1 MKSYPSL
8 DITLPV
14 CCCFTVSFHPQSLVL
29 KGTPLA
35 QPKRRKAIFS
45 NARSA
50 QLSRLHGLPSPQL
63 AALASEGG
71 TLEQRTRQGAATL
84 SALRT
89 DIASFESWWFDKWA
103 RSNGSK
109 RFFWVRKLLKMRG
122 FYLTA
127 KIMEDHGFGNILGQ
141 APHGWWEV
149 FSR

>member
-45 NARSA
+45 NASA
-50 QLSRLHGLPSPQL
+50 ELSRLHGLPSPQL

-89 DIASFESWWFDKWA
+89 DIASFESWWK
-103 RSNGSK
+103 K
-109 RFFWVRKLLKMRG
+109 
-122 FYLTA
+122 
-127 KIMEDHGFGNILGQ
+127 E
-141 APHGWWEV
+141 
-149 FSR
+149 